1 MYRDKK
7 LKVEEYQQHIP
18 LFLSNHPSG
27 YVHSVFQNG
36 LNISVGGQLFFIG
49 TTNYGRN
56 PFGIH
61 LPKEAIHELVSKETQ
76 DAPVKWNAE
85 ERTLIFPRS
94 KMEIDF
100 NGAVAFE
107 DKLEKIENE
116 IDDIPQFESFVTE
129 LVWNGEPTGLGI
141 DIEHFLLDI
150 GNGDYNN
157 DQQSFQ
163 STYALMDVLFS
174 DEKDDMENV
183 LRYFIGRGKGLT
195 PSGDDHLVGLL
206 AIDVITGA
214 FSPTFSNTIQS
225 LLSKESLTT
234 DVGREYMKYALYG
247 HFSSDIVHVTH
258 DLFDENP
265 NVDIHEHMVKLLKLG
280 HSSGVDTAFG
290 MLIGML
296 ALRRKKVWEK
306 R

>member
-1 MYRDKK
+1 MNKDKN
-7 LKVEEYQQHIP
+7 LKVGEYQQHIP

-49 TTNYGRN
+49 TANYGRN

-61 LPKEAIHELVSKETQ
+61 LPEKAVHDLVAKVTQET
-76 DAPVKWNAE
+76 PVKWSAKDNILNF
-85 ERTLIFPRS
+85 TLSGIG
-94 KMEIDF
+94 IDF
-100 NGAVAFE
+100 KDAEAFE
-107 DKLEKIENE
+107 DKLEKIEKQ
-116 IDDIPQFESFVTE
+116 IADIPQFDSFVTE
-129 LVWNGEPTGLGI
+129 LVWNQEPTGLGV
-141 DIEHFLLDI
+141 DIEQFLLDY
-150 GNGDYNN
+150 GSGEYNEERTV
-157 DQQSFQ
+157 QSI
-163 STYALMDVLFS
+163 YALMDVLFS

-206 AIDVITGA
+206 AIDVITGE
-214 FSPTFSNTIQS
+214 FSPIFSNTIQS
-225 LLSKESLTT
+225 LLSNESLTT
-234 DVGREYMKYALYG
+234 DVGQEYMKYALYG
-247 HFSSDIVHVTH
+247 HFSSDIVHITQ

-265 NVDIHEHMVKLLKLG
+265 NVEIHKHMMKLLQLG

-296 ALRRKKVWEK
+296 ALRRKKIWEK
-306 R
+306 K